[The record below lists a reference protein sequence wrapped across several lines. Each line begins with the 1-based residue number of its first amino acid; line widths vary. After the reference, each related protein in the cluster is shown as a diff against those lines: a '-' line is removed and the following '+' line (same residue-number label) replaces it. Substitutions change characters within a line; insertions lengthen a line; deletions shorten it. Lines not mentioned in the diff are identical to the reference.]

1 MAHNITDT
9 DGAVFH
15 KQAAWH
21 GLGLVIQEDMS
32 PTQAMELAGLNWEVE
47 LTGPVM
53 AGDALT
59 DDYKAVI
66 RKDTNTILSIQ
77 SPDYKPVQN
86 HEVFDLAYNLGDD
99 IKVESAL
106 SMQGGRRLV
115 VLCKTGTMDAGNAN
129 DPVEQYMALIS
140 SHDGTLATQGLPTS
154 VRIVCQNT
162 LSQAMAAGA
171 DVVNEVA
178 IVKLQEKADPNSPP
192 IFGKVN
198 ARGGNKWIN
207 GKTLSITNNDKGQIS
222 IAIDVNYPNGLRWFR
237 LSESSFTMEPGAS
250 KDIQLNID
258 ESSVSGKDSR
268 KKTFGWSGSTDY
280 KGGELKVSVT
290 KSDKSTKSK
299 SYEMKLTK
307 NHPDSY

>member
-162 LSQAMAAGA
+162 LSQAMAAGGSVLTDSPTLVILRRSVRLWA
-171 DVVNEVA
+171 
-178 IVKLQEKADPNSPP
+178 KLSSSTVLLVRCLRSRLLLWLRRNLLVIRFRSSGWM
-192 IFGKVN
+192 FG
-198 ARGGNKWIN
+198 
-207 GKTLSITNNDKGQIS
+207 L
-222 IAIDVNYPNGLRWFR
+222 
-237 LSESSFTMEPGAS
+237 
-250 KDIQLNID
+250 
-258 ESSVSGKDSR
+258 
-268 KKTFGWSGSTDY
+268 
-280 KGGELKVSVT
+280 
-290 KSDKSTKSK
+290 
-299 SYEMKLTK
+299 
-307 NHPDSY
+307 